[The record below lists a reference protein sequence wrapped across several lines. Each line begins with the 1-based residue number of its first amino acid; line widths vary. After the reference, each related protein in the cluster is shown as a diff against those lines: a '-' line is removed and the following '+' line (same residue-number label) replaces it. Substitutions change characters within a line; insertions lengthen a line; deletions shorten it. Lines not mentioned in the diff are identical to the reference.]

1 MNYFV
6 QVAVSNLWE
15 SPDKVRKLDE
25 PSLSAPVEIEKWL
38 TAMDKKGTDGRLGL
52 LGRLESQ
59 LLYGEPVQ
67 VVEEKERWM
76 RVCCLEQASPKD
88 SRGYPGWIPT
98 CQLTTHPEYD
108 KAWSQGPYAYVWVPH
123 TELTKKKTGEKVPLS
138 YMTKLP
144 WIKTEKDE
152 VHVVTPDGM
161 TGQISVDHVKV
172 AHQLPIATPQ
182 ERVEKAHK
190 FLGLPYLWGGTSSH
204 GYDCS
209 GFMYRIFAAGGIR
222 IPRDASV
229 QAQYG
234 ENIPLDQ
241 IKPGDLLFFAYEKGQ
256 GRIHH
261 VGMYIGDNSFIH
273 SPRTGQPI
281 KVNRLTD
288 APYEEELCVAR
299 RYHGDEVFDETK

>member
-1 MNYFV
+1 MIYYV

-25 PSLSAPVEIEKWL
+25 PSLFAPVEIENWL
-38 TAMDKKGTDGRLGL
+38 SSMDQEGIDGRLGL

-67 VVEEKERWM
+67 VTEEKNGWM
-76 RVCCLEQASPKD
+76 QVCCLEQASPKD
-88 SRGYPGWIPT
+88 HRGYPGWIPT
-98 CQLTTHPEYD
+98 SQLTTHPEYD
-108 KAWSQGPYAYVWVPH
+108 KAWSQGPYAYVCVPH
-123 TELTKKKTGEKVPLS
+123 TELTKKKAGEKILLS

-144 WIKTEKDE
+144 WIRTEKDE
-152 VHVVTPDGM
+152 VHVLTPDGE
-161 TGQISVDHVKV
+161 TGQISANHVKV
-172 AHQLPIATPQ
+172 AHQLPIAAPQ
-182 ERVEKAHK
+182 KRVEEAHQ

-209 GFMYRIFAAGGIR
+209 GFMYRIFAAGGIT

-229 QAQYG
+229 QAKYG

-241 IKPGDLLFFAYEKGQ
+241 IKPGDLLFFAYEKGR

-261 VGMYIGDNSFIH
+261 VGMYIGDGSFIH

-288 APYEEELCVAR
+288 APYGEELCVAR
-299 RYHGDEVFDETK
+299 RY

>member
-1 MNYFV
+1 M
-6 QVAVSNLWE
+6 
-15 SPDKVRKLDE
+15 
-25 PSLSAPVEIEKWL
+25 
-38 TAMDKKGTDGRLGL
+38 L
-52 LGRLESQ
+52 LLQ
-59 LLYGEPVQ
+59 MVL
-67 VVEEKERWM
+67 
-76 RVCCLEQASPKD
+76 
-88 SRGYPGWIPT
+88 
-98 CQLTTHPEYD
+98 
-108 KAWSQGPYAYVWVPH
+108 
-123 TELTKKKTGEKVPLS
+123 
-138 YMTKLP
+138 
-144 WIKTEKDE
+144 
-152 VHVVTPDGM
+152 

-299 RYHGDEVFDETK
+299 RYHGDEVFDENEIKDNIRIKSSCNSFPFLSSSSPFIKREKIKRISSPASR